1 MMHPPMIVTTPSAF
15 LSALDERERQATTRA
30 APTTMAAALLVH
42 PRGFRV
48 SGQSVD
54 NVYMTVG
61 PVDSARAVD
70 QHHALIGALE
80 RCGLP
85 VLVFPGRPDLEDGV
99 FPNNAFATRPGRLI
113 VGSMCHPI
121 RQGETRR
128 EDIRR
133 FFRDVARRTIVDLST
148 RALVAELTGPLIID
162 HRRSIGYCG
171 MSQRVDEAGCA
182 AMHEAFELALTYR
195 FDLKPDEYHTNV
207 VMSVLAGRALVIHPG
222 SFADPAVPEA
232 IAKAYPDRV
241 LTLSDE
247 EKLGFAGNCIALTE
261 RDVLLSKTAFD
272 TLRPASR
279 AALEGWGFTLHPVDV
294 SEFEKAGGSV
304 RCMVCEVF

>member
-1 MMHPPMIVTTPSAF
+1 MHPPMIVTTPSEF
-15 LSALDERERQATTRA
+15 LSALAVRERQAGTRD

-42 PRGFRV
+42 PRGFQI
-48 SGQSVD
+48 SGRSVD
-54 NVYMTVG
+54 NVYMTLG
-61 PVDSARAVD
+61 PVDGGRAFD
-70 QHHALIGALE
+70 QHCALISALE

-113 VGSMCHPI
+113 VGSMRHPI

-128 EDIRR
+128 EDIRG
-133 FFRDVARRTIVDLST
+133 FFRDVAGRSIIDLST
-148 RALVAELTGPLIID
+148 RELVAELTGPLIID

-171 MSQRVDEAGCA
+171 MSQRVDAAGCA

-195 FDLKPDEYHTNV
+195 FELKPDEYHTNV

-232 IAKAYPDRV
+232 LAQAYPDRV

-247 EKLGFAGNCIALTE
+247 EKRGFAGNCLALTE
-261 RDVLLSKTAFD
+261 RDLLLSKTAYD
-272 TLRPASR
+272 TLRPESR
-279 AALEGWGFTLHPVDV
+279 ARLESWGFALHPVDV